1 MDKSGASQAPGLIAS
16 LAGVAKNT
24 FGLLLSR
31 LELASYEL
39 SEVRNHVLKL
49 VVVFALALGAGLFAV
64 AYGSVMVVFLAWDA
78 LGWKILPIMTLGFV
92 AVAVGLALYARAL
105 LRQGKLSLPATMAEL
120 KADRDMLL

>member
-1 MDKSGASQAPGLIAS
+1 MDKTAASRNPGLIGS
-16 LAGVAKNT
+16 LAGVARNT

-39 SEVRNHVLKL
+39 SEVRNHALQL
-49 VVVFALALGAGLFAV
+49 IVVFALAMVACLFAV
-64 AYGSVMVVFLAWDA
+64 AYGSVTVVFLAWESM
-78 LGWKILPIMTLGFV
+78 GWKILPIMTV
-92 AVAVGLALYARAL
+92 AFLVLAVGLALYARAL

>member
-16 LAGVAKNT
+16 LAGVARNT

-78 LGWKILPIMTLGFV
+78 LGWKILLIMTLGFV

>member
-1 MDKSGASQAPGLIAS
+1 MDKSAASQAPGLIAS
-16 LAGVAKNT
+16 LAGVARNT

-49 VVVFALALGAGLFAV
+49 IVVFALALGAGLFAV
-64 AYGSVMVVFLAWDA
+64 AYGSVMVVFLAWEA
-78 LGWKILPIMTLGFV
+78 LGWKILLIMTLGFI

-105 LRQGKLSLPATMAEL
+105 LRQGRLSLPATMAEL

>member
-1 MDKSGASQAPGLIAS
+1 MDKSTASQAPGLIAS
-16 LAGVAKNT
+16 LAGVARNT

-31 LELASYEL
+31 LELASHEL

-64 AYGSVMVVFLAWDA
+64 AYGSVTVVFLAWDA
-78 LGWKILPIMTLGFV
+78 LGWKILPIMALGFI
-92 AVAVGLALYARAL
+92 AVAIGLALYARAL